1 MNWVPQNS
9 YVVLILGT
17 SEYDFI
23 WHKGLACVTEVKSG
37 DEVILLGRTLNL
49 MTGVL
54 TRVKREGD
62 VGIEGKAVCRWRQG
76 WERHAYKP
84 RIAGSHQQLGE
95 ILLHNLQRELG
106 CQ

>member
-1 MNWVPQNS
+1 
-9 YVVLILGT
+9 
-17 SEYDFI
+17 
-23 WHKGLACVTEVKSG
+23 
-37 DEVILLGRTLNL
+37 

-106 CQ
+106 CQQHLDFELCGLQNISVV